1 MIKDSPNPPHH
12 SSYDASLLQEA
23 AYRAI
28 NHYLNPESQ
37 AQAQAPIDEP
47 TEPPFDGLF
56 TVRADLDAQTL
67 LVNASQDLASINV
80 IAAHL
85 AFEVDGIQRN
95 VALGICRMLE
105 GVQMLVDKALD
116 GCAQTTSK

>member
-1 MIKDSPNPPHH
+1 MIKDSPNPPPHT
-12 SSYDASLLQEA
+12 DRLQEA

-28 NHYLNPESQ
+28 HHYLKPD
-37 AQAQAPIDEP
+37 AQPQPPEP
-47 TEPPFDGLF
+47 TELPFDGLF
-56 TVRADLDAQTL
+56 TVRTDLDTETL
-67 LVNASQDLASINV
+67 LTNASQDLASINV

-85 AFEVDGIQRN
+85 AFEVDGTQRN

-116 GCAQTTSK
+116 RCAQTSPR